1 MVEDTAG
8 PVRPRQLQPVAR
20 RGTWV
25 AWGLA
30 LQAIGLGIPLT
41 AALSH
46 ANRDGVLGSATHYT
60 LRLLWHEMLR
70 SHADVGL
77 LLLGVVVF
85 VLGAVIMARPFVRRR
100 ATLLV
105 AVPAAATAGVA
116 VLGVLALVCA
126 AVIALINGSG
136 DAQQLLDG
144 VSWPGGGPR
153 KRRR

>member
-1 MVEDTAG
+1 M
-8 PVRPRQLQPVAR
+8 RPRQLEPVRR

-30 LQAIGLGIPLT
+30 LQTIGLGIPLT
-41 AALSH
+41 VALSH
-46 ANRDGVLGSATHYT
+46 ANRDGVIGSATHYT
-60 LRLLWHEMLR
+60 VRLLWHEMLR

-85 VLGAVIMARPFVRRR
+85 VLGAVVMARPFVNRR

-105 AVPAAATAGVA
+105 AVPAAATAGLA
-116 VLGVLALVCA
+116 LLGVLALLCA

-144 VSWPGGGPR
+144 VSWPGGGRR

>member
-1 MVEDTAG
+1 MFERTAA
-8 PVRPRQLQPVAR
+8 PVREPQLEPVAR

-30 LQAIGLGIPLT
+30 LQTIGIGIPLT
-41 AALSH
+41 VALSH

-60 LRLLWHEMLR
+60 VRLVWHEMLR
-70 SHADVGL
+70 SHADVAL

-85 VLGAVIMARPFVRRR
+85 VLGAVIMARPFVKRR

-105 AVPAAATAGVA
+105 AVPATATVGVA
-116 VLGVLALVCA
+116 FLGLLALVCA
-126 AVIALINGSG
+126 AVFAIINGSG
-136 DAQQLLDG
+136 DASQLLG
-144 VSWPGGGPR
+144 SISWPGGGRR